1 MRPICACLLLALAL
15 PASAEIYR
23 YTDERGNP
31 VYTNQPPQGVATES
45 VQLGPTNTV
54 ASPRAAS
61 GPDTAQTDTQ
71 APATYDILEVT
82 GVADGSTLRANAGN
96 FAVVIS
102 LQPTL
107 HDDHQLQL
115 LLDGQPLAPPGR
127 QTRFTFD
134 SIDRGEH
141 QLQAVVFHEDKE
153 LQRSPAVTFTV
164 QRVHIGSPALPRPQ
178 PRPAN

>member
-1 MRPICACLLLALAL
+1 MRPIHACLLLALAL

-31 VYTNQPPQGVATES
+31 VYTNQPPQGVASES

-61 GPDTAQTDTQ
+61 GPDTAQTDSL
-71 APATYDILEVT
+71 APTTYDILEVT
-82 GVADGSTLRANAGN
+82 GVADGSTLRANAGD

-102 LQPTL
+102 LQPVL

-115 LLDGQPLAPPGR
+115 LLDGQPLAAPGR
-127 QTRFTFD
+127 QTRFTLD
-134 SIDRGEH
+134 NIDRGEH
-141 QLQAVVFHEDKE
+141 QLQAVVLHEGKE
-153 LQRSPAVTFTV
+153 LQRSAGVSFTV

>member
-1 MRPICACLLLALAL
+1 MRPIHACLLLALAL
-15 PASAEIYR
+15 PTSAEIYR
-23 YTDERGNP
+23 YTDARGNP
-31 VYTNQPPQGVATES
+31 VYTNQPPQGVASES
-45 VQLGPTNTV
+45 VQLGPINTV
-54 ASPRAAS
+54 ASPAPAAS
-61 GPDTAQTDTQ
+61 PDTAQTGTQ
-71 APATYDILEVT
+71 APATYSIFEVT
-82 GVADGSTLRANAGN
+82 GVADGSTLRANDGD

-102 LQPTL
+102 LQPIL

-127 QTRFTFD
+127 QTRFTLAN
-134 SIDRGEH
+134 IDRGEH

-153 LQRSPAVTFTV
+153 LQRSAGVSFTV